1 MKFYV
6 YQHANPETGE
16 ILYIGK
22 GSYERAWLCRGSNRS
37 PEYSVYLKNLLENG
51 YTMDDLV
58 TILQKGLTNEA
69 AEKFESKLILEI
81 QPIFNK
87 QQTKKWVSPK
97 KFFGEVV
104 DTIKSLK
111 EMGYGSQT
119 IAFLMGGD
127 KVTNAMTMWRIT
139 ND

>member
-1 MKFYV
+1 
-6 YQHANPETGE
+6 
-16 ILYIGK
+16 
-22 GSYERAWLCRGSNRS
+22 
-37 PEYSVYLKNLLENG
+37 
-51 YTMDDLV
+51 MDDLV